1 MKPSEYIRYAGRLR
15 DVEGLQKVLFAYE
28 QANGDDIEQLEAI
41 TPKEDMSEET
51 MRRINEYETEVRI
64 AQDALA
70 NWKEGIDGR
79 NYH

>member
-1 MKPSEYIRYAGRLR
+1 MKPSEYLRHAGRLR
-15 DVEGLQKVLFAYE
+15 DIEGLQKTLLAYVRLH
-28 QANGDDIEQLEAI
+28 GDDIEQLKAI
-41 TPKEDMSEET
+41 TPPDKMSEET